1 MTHIIFLSYNNTAF
15 CFQHNIKTIK
25 GSPAGLQILLSLTLS
40 QDIILWA
47 NRRMS
52 WQLFGVGVLSIERAL
67 IVVPSKDEKIQKLLC
82 VQIHNAD
89 EVAVVETVTSP

>member
-25 GSPAGLQILLSLTLS
+25 GSPAGLLILLSLTLS
-40 QDIILWA
+40 QDILLWA

>member
-1 MTHIIFLSYNNTAF
+1 
-15 CFQHNIKTIK
+15 
-25 GSPAGLQILLSLTLS
+25 
-40 QDIILWA
+40 
-47 NRRMS
+47 MS

>member
-1 MTHIIFLSYNNTAF
+1 M
-15 CFQHNIKTIK
+15 KTIK

-40 QDIILWA
+40 QDILLWA

-52 WQLFGVGVLSIERAL
+52 WQLFAVGVLSREQAL
-67 IVVPSKDEKIQKLLC
+67 FHQKMRRFREKKKKDEKIQKLPR

-89 EVAVVETVTSP
+89 DTAVVERVTSP